1 MAPMTASRDEQTQDP
16 LLAALVH
23 DLRTPIAAILGLA
36 VTLEREPLEQ
46 AEVKDLAGRIATNA
60 DRLDRMVT
68 DLLDLDRLA
77 HGLVEPNRW
86 PTDVGALVQRVVVE
100 SGLVAGRELSVE
112 TDEVVAEVDESKVE
126 RIVENLLANA
136 VAHTPP
142 QTRVWVSVRADGDGA
157 VILVEDDGPGVPA
170 EQREA
175 IFEPFRKAGAV
186 EDSPGAGIGLALVAR
201 FAQIH
206 GGRAWVEPREPS
218 GASFRV
224 WLPARSRATA
234 GP

>member
-1 MAPMTASRDEQTQDP
+1 MTPMTHPDDERTTGP
-16 LLAALVH
+16 FLAAIVH

-36 VTLEREPLEQ
+36 VTLERENLEP
-46 AEVKDLAGRIATNA
+46 AEVKDLAGRIAASA

-68 DLLDLDRLA
+68 DLLDLERLSR
-77 HGLVEPNRW
+77 GLVEPNRW
-86 PTDVGALVQRVVVE
+86 PVDLGALVERVVGE
-100 SGLVAGRELSVE
+100 TGLAAGREVAVE

-136 VAHTPP
+136 AGHTPSNA
-142 QTRVWVSVRADGDGA
+142 RVWVSVRADGNGA
-157 VILVEDDGPGVPA
+157 VIAVEDEGPGVPA

-201 FAQIH
+201 FAEIH

-234 GP
+234 GS